1 MGSKSEPKSFRC
13 STASW
18 AKPAVLCGDDVNK
31 SIAIKYAAWRCLRKA
46 IDNATAASHVSV
58 SWLLLLLLRSAFGH
72 SSAQAQQRME
82 TKLPAWQADFETNST
97 ESNRIG
103 RLHGFEMISQ
113 CARGGQFRLS
123 SADSIHSRFIRIEW
137 NQSNHSIA
145 ACLRASARPS
155 HRTRTPSPSPRA
167 ESKCADQPSPNHRPS
182 GREFVMIRTLVL
194 VANFVP
200 PRPAVF

>member
-137 NQSNHSIA
+137 NQSNRINRIIRSPPAFEPLLGQVTAH
-145 ACLRASARPS
+145 ARPAPVPEQRVNVPTNQAQTIV
-155 HRTRTPSPSPRA
+155 HPG
-167 ESKCADQPSPNHRPS
+167 ES
-182 GREFVMIRTLVL
+182 L
-194 VANFVP
+194 
-200 PRPAVF
+200 